1 VKEPVD
7 HIIRPSLPWRR
18 DIGITECGYD
28 ASKVKAI
35 TRQEFF
41 EREKD
46 LGKQR
51 CAMVTCMTC
60 SDTTK
65 RYGAWEDDPR
75 TAIGREVTWERGEYW
90 GRGRSDRGVLLKE
103 ELLAIE
109 VLIAAH
115 RDEFD
120 SIIDANR
127 QRREWLEK
135 KAAMKQ
141 KPSPPKPPRP
151 NLL

>member
-1 VKEPVD
+1 MKEPVD

-35 TRQEFF
+35 TRREFF

-90 GRGRSDRGVLLKE
+90 GRGRSDRGTLLKE

-109 VLIAAH
+109 VLIATH

-120 SIIDANR
+120 SIIDASR
-127 QRREWLEK
+127 KRLEWLEK